1 MDIVQVILLPV
12 VSVIRPTTA
21 VLLFSL
27 YMFFSIFS
35 KTR

>member
-1 MDIVQVILLPV
+1 MDIVQVILLPLF
-12 VSVIRPTTA
+12 SVIKPTTA
-21 VLLFSL
+21 VLLISL